1 MWLVIAL
8 PVWVLVAFYGAKTIF
23 QIFLWLLVLI
33 GVSFDGINRAILE
46 VSVVGVVY
54 VLALAI
60 TVGVPWL
67 MYRRTT
73 SRKVIGLQ
81 ALPTWKDLGLAPLG
95 FVLYFIVSSALV
107 YIISQLVPWLDLTQ
121 AQEIGFTNLS
131 QRFEYFLAFL
141 SLVVIAPVAEEVLFR
156 GYLYGKLRNTVPIWV
171 AILIVSI
178 VFAVIHGQWNVGI
191 DVFILSVVACV
202 LREVTGSIWA
212 GILLHML
219 KNGLAFYLLFI
230 NGAYLVK

>member
-1 MWLVIAL
+1 
-8 PVWVLVAFYGAKTIF
+8 
-23 QIFLWLLVLI
+23 
-33 GVSFDGINRAILE
+33 
-46 VSVVGVVY
+46 
-54 VLALAI
+54 
-60 TVGVPWL
+60 

-73 SRKVIGLQ
+73 SRKVMGLQ

-95 FVLYFIVSSALV
+95 FVLYLIVSSALV
-107 YIISQLVPWLDLTQ
+107 YMISQLVPWLDLTQ
-121 AQEIGFTNLS
+121 AQEVGFTDLS

-141 SLVVIAPVAEEVLFR
+141 SLVLIAPVAEEALFR

-171 AILIVSI
+171 AILIVST

-202 LREVTGSIWA
+202 LREVTGGIWA